1 MGEEKSEE
9 TIYYVSS
16 KSRVIAIAL
25 CCLGFLGLGGFQ
37 RFYVKKWLTGL
48 LYLLTFGIK
57 IVVPIALVFFALN
70 QATAAHDA
78 AIRHQQQQQEQAL
91 QQKQQELA
99 EAAKQKQSGKQPLT
113 ELELLENFKTGYR
126 DGNYGASGGALDTLR
141 KKYPDSP
148 YISMLEKDYPD
159 LPAKLQVVKAQHQ
172 AEMQKRDAEDQAK
185 GDAFNNTMSQFSIYA
200 GYGTGEGNLK
210 FRVFVTSDWYSLDK
224 GRKMAFAQRAY
235 QVMQLCGLDYPMFE
249 IRCRSNGRRV
259 AHHGDLFGMSI
270 DE

>member
-37 RFYVKKWLTGL
+37 RVYVKKWLTGL

-126 DGNYGASGGALDTLR
+126 DGNYGASGG
-141 KKYPDSP
+141 
-148 YISMLEKDYPD
+148 
-159 LPAKLQVVKAQHQ
+159 
-172 AEMQKRDAEDQAK
+172 DAE
-185 GDAFNNTMSQFSIYA
+185 
-200 GYGTGEGNLK
+200 TGCRRSG
-210 FRVFVTSDWYSLDK
+210 K
-224 GRKMAFAQRAY
+224 GRR
-235 QVMQLCGLDYPMFE
+235 L
-249 IRCRSNGRRV
+249 
-259 AHHGDLFGMSI
+259 
-270 DE
+270 